1 MADTPMDTIVI
12 TEIGDRCDRCE
23 TQMTLFNL
31 FIREFIYYDHCA
43 LALVF
48 IIY

>member
-31 FIREFIYYDHCA
+31 FIRRIY
-43 LALVF
+43 LF
-48 IIY
+48 TIIVH